1 MNRRFAAIFL
11 AVAALGAG
19 AGEGPARPGTYVAR
33 AWLVPVADT
42 GRLEVVP
49 DPRPDEAVEALY
61 TIRFRYDGETEVQGL
76 EVVQPVPVGMR
87 YVAGS
92 ATGPGAEVTFSVDD
106 GESFGSPEA
115 LTVEG
120 DGGEPRPATADDYT
134 HIRWQLRG
142 VFPPGVGGVLSFR
155 TQSAEPPAEPAMGG
169 EGR

>member
-11 AVAALGAG
+11 ALAALGAG
-19 AGEGPARPGTYVAR
+19 ADEGPARPGTSVVR

-49 DPRPDEAVEALY
+49 GPRPDEAVEALY
-61 TIRFRYDGETEVQGL
+61 TVRFRYDGETEVQGL
-76 EVVQPVPVGMR
+76 EVVQRVPVGMR

-92 ATGPGAEVTFSVDD
+92 ATGPDAVVTFSVDD
-106 GESFGSPEA
+106 GESFDIPEA
-115 LTVEG
+115 LTVAAGEG
-120 DGGEPRPATADDYT
+120 EARPAMADDYT
-134 HIRWQLRG
+134 HICWQLPG

-155 TQSAEPPAEPAMGG
+155 TRPLEPSAEPANGR

>member
-49 DPRPDEAVEALY
+49 GPRPDEAVEALY

-92 ATGPGAEVTFSVDD
+92 ATGPDAVVTFSVD
-106 GESFGSPEA
+106 GAESFDVPEA
-115 LTVEG
+115 LTVEAG
-120 DGGEPRPATADDYT
+120 DGELRPAMADDYT
-134 HIRWQLRG
+134 HIRWTFQFKLK
-142 VFPPGVGGVLSFR
+142 PGDVAPVWFR
-155 TQSAEPPAEPAMGG
+155 A
-169 EGR
+169 RVK

>member
-1 MNRRFAAIFL
+1 MNRRFAATLL
-11 AVAALGAG
+11 ALAALVAG
-19 AGEGPARPGTYVAR
+19 AAEGPGRPGVYVVR

-49 DPRPDEAVEALY
+49 DPRPDEAVEAVY
-61 TIRFRYDGETEVQGL
+61 TIRFRYDGETEAQEL
-76 EVVQPVPVGMR
+76 EVTQSVPVGMR

-92 ATGPGAEVTFSVDD
+92 ATGPGAVVTFSVDG
-106 GESFGSPEA
+106 GESFDVPEA
-115 LTVEG
+115 LTAAG
-120 DGGEPRPATADDYT
+120 DGEARPATADNYT

-155 TQSAEPPAEPAMGG
+155 TRPVEQPAEPADGG